1 MRKGENGSKYL
12 SAVPLSKTSDSNPLF
27 SRKPFMLGNHVFR
40 WNNSLSTMIKIH
52 YLEKKKKKKLF
63 ITGYRVLYK
72 SHTIL
77 ALIHYT
83 PIHLLS
89 PFIYFFP
96 SDLILIQTAILCVSY
111 SWWSLTIL
119 QIWYVLKKH
128 IKYLNHYWAEYSE
141 SPSKNLSMVKFL
153 AQLWLL

>member
-52 YLEKKKKKKLF
+52 YLEKKKKS
-63 ITGYRVLYK
+63 IYYRVSSTLQISHNFSSDPLY
-72 SHTIL
+72 TN
-77 ALIHYT
+77 
-83 PIHLLS
+83 S
-89 PFIYFFP
+89 PAITFYLFFP
-96 SDLILIQTAILCVSY
+96 SNLILIQTAILCVPY

-119 QIWYVLKKH
+119 QIRHVLKKH

-141 SPSKNLSMVKFL
+141 SPSKNLSMAKFL